1 MQWKQLAIGAA
12 LVVASGAAPVIAQ
25 RADPAM
31 IAAQKAAIEKLAWMD
46 GTWRGPGAT
55 QTGTGTYTVTQTERI
70 GPMLD
75 GTVKVLEGKGYNPDG
90 TVGFNAFAIISYD
103 PATKAYV
110 LHSYAGG
117 RVGTFPLVPTES
129 GTTKGY
135 YWEIPAGPATI
146 RYTATY
152 DGTVWHEV
160 GDRIVPGKPAQRFF
174 EMTLNRVG
182 NTDWPAAGTLP
193 PR

>member
-1 MQWKQLAIGAA
+1 MRWNQIALATATVI
-12 LVVASGAAPVIAQ
+12 VASAAPAIAQ
-25 RADPAM
+25 RDDAAV
-31 IAAQKAAIEKLAWMD
+31 IATQKAAMDKLAWMD
-46 GTWRGPGAT
+46 GTWRGPGSTQAAT
-55 QTGTGTYTVTQTERI
+55 GAYRVTQTERI

-75 GTVKVLEGKGYNPDG
+75 GTIRVLEGKGYNPDG

-110 LHSYAGG
+110 LHSYTGG
-117 RVGTFPLVPTES
+117 RVGTFALVPTES

-135 YWEIPAGPATI
+135 YWEIPAGPAMI

-152 DGTVWHEV
+152 DGATWREV
-160 GDRIVPGKPAQRFF
+160 GERIVPDKPAQRFF

-182 NTDWPAAGTLP
+182 KTDWPAAGTLP